1 MRTIKEKTR
10 PHSKPSHGRN
20 PWPPV
25 AGRRAQKVDNRAAQE
40 KQELESKPSGVPSCP
55 PAAPL
60 TLSTSIPSQGR
71 KKKKKAKRLGQRG
84 AGTEESQDAPGEE
97 WRLSPFSPYAR
108 ERKEKAGPARRH
120 PASQIRHLPLRPAES
135 WCPLLA
141 FPEPPPPLVVPS
153 PAGKRRHSGGEKG
166 RTGSPAALRLRAPQC
181 APAAP
186 APRGAEWARPSQAL
200 ARGGNEAG
208 PRGGAP
214 FLVQIA

>member
-10 PHSKPSHGRN
+10 PHSKPSNGRN

-25 AGRRAQKVDNRAAQE
+25 AGRRAQKVDSRAAQE

-60 TLSTSIPSQGR
+60 TLSTSIPFR
-71 KKKKKAKRLGQRG
+71 KKKKRLNAWANAGPGQRKARMPLG
-84 AGTEESQDAPGEE
+84 RSGD
-97 WRLSPFSPYAR
+97 SPFSPYAR

-135 WCPLLA
+135 WYPLLA

-153 PAGKRRHSGGEKG
+153 LAGKRRHSGGEKG

-200 ARGGNEAG
+200 ARGENEAG

-214 FLVQIA
+214 FPVQIA